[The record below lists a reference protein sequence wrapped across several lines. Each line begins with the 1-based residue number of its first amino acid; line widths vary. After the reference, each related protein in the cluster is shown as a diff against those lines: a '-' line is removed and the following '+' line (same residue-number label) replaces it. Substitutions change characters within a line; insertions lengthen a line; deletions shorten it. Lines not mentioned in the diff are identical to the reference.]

1 MLKLKEIRRTVGLN
15 QAELAA
21 CIGVSRSAI
30 AMWES
35 GASQPDLE
43 KLSKLSDVLGVSVE
57 RLLGREET
65 LSRGVRIPVYGSV
78 AAGVPIEAVTDYD
91 ADNPDDWE
99 EIDAR
104 MASSGEFMALRIKGS
119 SMEPRFAEGDV
130 VIVRRQPDAESGDIV
145 IVMVGD
151 DEATCKQL
159 RKTSDGVMLVS
170 FNPAYPPMF
179 YSRRSCVAL
188 PVRILGRVVELRA
201 KF

>member
-1 MLKLKEIRRTVGLN
+1 M
-15 QAELAA
+15 
-21 CIGVSRSAI
+21 
-30 AMWES
+30 
-35 GASQPDLE
+35 E

-145 IVMVGD
+145 IVMVGE

-179 YSRRSCVAL
+179 YSRRSCAAL